1 MNLRLLDSKDT
12 LSEKEV
18 NRRKMLESSYTHTQK
33 QIMTSLEHFDLAIPE
48 GKYSCTL
55 TAQANKSPPLFFVCL
70 SQLSLSFVTERFVTI
85 TSLIYLD
92 CYKLF
97 HVSFYF
103 NSQNIPNNYIWKKKE
118 WVIYFHTSHR
128 AEHCFFNFQ
137 TTAPSTTVRHLTDF
151 LSTC

>member
-1 MNLRLLDSKDT
+1 MNLRLLDSKET

-103 NSQNIPNNYIWKKKE
+103 NSQNIPNNYI
-118 WVIYFHTSHR
+118 
-128 AEHCFFNFQ
+128 
-137 TTAPSTTVRHLTDF
+137 
-151 LSTC
+151 